1 MNIVVQKYGGSSVE
15 NNDKLRLV
23 CANII
28 SEINKGNKV
37 VVVVSAQGDTTD
49 KLLDE
54 TKSLTSSSNKRE
66 MDVLLS
72 VGEQITISKLA
83 ILLNSLGYNAK
94 SYLGWQIPIITN
106 SNYGN
111 ADILE
116 IKTDRILSD
125 LENDNIVIVAG
136 FQGIDKDMNITT
148 LGRGGSD
155 TTAIALADALGT
167 NECYLY
173 KDVDGVYTSDPN
185 KDKNAKQI
193 KNLSYAEMLKLS
205 NNGAQVVQD
214 KGVRMAKDRLV
225 RIRVKSTFDTSKKGT
240 IIC

>member
-1 MNIVVQKYGGSSVE
+1 MNIIVQKYGGSSVA
-15 NNDKLRLV
+15 NNEKLKLV

-28 SEINKGNKV
+28 SEISKGNKV

-49 KLLDE
+49 NLINEMNSITLN
-54 TKSLTSSSNKRE
+54 SNKRE
-66 MDVLLS
+66 RDVLLS

-83 ILLNSLGYNAK
+83 ILLNSLGYKAK
-94 SYLGWQIPIITN
+94 SYLGWQLPIITN
-106 SNYGN
+106 SNFGN

-116 IKTDRILSD
+116 IKTDKILTD
-125 LENDNIVIVAG
+125 LENDNIVVVAG
-136 FQGIDKDMNITT
+136 FQGIDKDYNITT

-167 NECYLY
+167 KDCYLY

-185 KDKNAKQI
+185 KDKNAKQL

-205 NNGAQVVQD
+205 SNGAQVVQD